1 MMGERPDYDLDI
13 FALLADLV
21 ERPAGPTCDICLYVQ
36 ITLGVFAAIFFLLC
50 YLIYTVKHVRLQYSP
65 GTI

>member
-36 ITLGVFAAIFFLLC
+36 IIIGVVILLFVLLC
-50 YLIYTVKHVRLQYSP
+50 LLILTVNKTRIQYTPV
-65 GTI
+65 TI

>member
-13 FALLADLV
+13 FALLADLI
-21 ERPAGPTCDICLYVQ
+21 ERPAGPTCDICLYVE
-36 ITLGVFAAIFFLLC
+36 ITLGVFFAIFFLVC
-50 YLIYTVKHVRLQYSP
+50 YLIYAVKHIRLQYSP

>member
-1 MMGERPDYDLDI
+1 MGEGPDYDLDI

-21 ERPAGPTCDICLYVQ
+21 ERPAGPTCDICLYSQ
-36 ITLGVFAAIFFLLC
+36 ITLGIFSAISFLLC
-50 YLIYTVKHVRLQYSP
+50 YLIYTVKQVRLQYTP

>member
-21 ERPAGPTCDICLYVQ
+21 ERPAGPACDICLYVQ

-50 YLIYTVKHVRLQYSP
+50 YLIYTVKHVRLQYTP